1 MKIRGFG
8 RARLLVAGAAVL
20 SLVGAAMI
28 AFAGPASA
36 ATGFYVSN
44 GRLYEANGAEFV
56 MRGTSHAHTWYP
68 SQTSSFANIK
78 ARGANTVRV
87 VLSGGRWTANTA
99 ADVANVVSLCKAN
112 RLICVLENHDTTG
125 YGEQDGAVSLDTAVN
140 YWIGLQSV
148 LTGQERY
155 VIINIGNEPWGNTN
169 ASGWTAATTAAITR
183 MRNAGFDHT
192 LMVDAPNWG
201 QDWENIMRNNA
212 RTVWNSDPDKN
223 LLFSVHMY
231 GVYDT
236 AAEITSYLNYF
247 RSENLPIVVGEFG
260 FNHSDGNPDEDTIM
274 ATAQSLGIGYLG
286 WSWSGNGGGVEYL
299 DQVTNFDPNQLTSW
313 GERLFNGANGI
324 RATAREASVY
334 SGQQPSSSPPVSPSS
349 ASPRPPSSPP
359 ASSSRPSSSSPVP
372 SGGCAVTYRV
382 TGSWPGGFQG
392 SVTIANTGTTA
403 VNGWTLGWTFAN
415 GQTINNMW
423 GGTPTVSGGNVSVV
437 NAGYTAAIPASG
449 SVTIGFIGNAT
460 GTNTNPT
467 AFALNGRACSVL

>member
-1 MKIRGFG
+1 MKIRGYG

-36 ATGFYVSN
+36 AAGFYVSN
-44 GRLYEANGAEFV
+44 GKLYESNGAEFV
-56 MRGTSHAHTWYP
+56 IRGTSHAHTWYP

-78 ARGANTVRV
+78 AKGANSVRV

-99 ADVANVVSLCKAN
+99 ADVANVISLCKAN
-112 RLICVLENHDTTG
+112 RLICILENHDTTG
-125 YGEQDGAVSLDTAVN
+125 YGEQSGAVSLDTAVN

-155 VIINIGNEPWGNTN
+155 VIINIGNEPWGNVG
-169 ASGWTAATTAAITR
+169 ASGWTSATTAAITR

-192 LMVDAPNWG
+192 LMIDAPNWG
-201 QDWENIMRNNA
+201 QDWENIMRTNA
-212 RTVWNSDPDKN
+212 RTVWNSDPDRN

-236 AAEITSYLNYF
+236 AAEVTSYLNYF
-247 RSENLPIVVGEFG
+247 RSESLPIAVGEFG
-260 FNHSDGNPDEDTIM
+260 FDHSDGNPDEDTIM

-324 RATAREASVY
+324 RSTAREASVY
-334 SGQQPSSSPPVSPSS
+334 SGQQPPSSQPPVSPSAS
-349 ASPRPPSSPP
+349 SSSPRPPSSPP
-359 ASSSRPSSSSPVP
+359 ASATGTCS
-372 SGGCAVTYRV
+372 VTYRV
-382 TGSWPGGFQG
+382 TGSWPGGFQAG
-392 SVTIANTGTTA
+392 VAIGNTGTSP

-415 GQTINNMW
+415 GQTITNMW
-423 GGTPTVSGGNVSVV
+423 GGTPSVNGGTVSVV
-437 NAGYTAAIPASG
+437 NAGYTAQIPAGG
-449 SVTIGFIGNAT
+449 SQTIGFIGGAT
-460 GTNTNPT
+460 GGNTNPT
-467 AFALNGRACSVL
+467 AFTLNGRACTVL